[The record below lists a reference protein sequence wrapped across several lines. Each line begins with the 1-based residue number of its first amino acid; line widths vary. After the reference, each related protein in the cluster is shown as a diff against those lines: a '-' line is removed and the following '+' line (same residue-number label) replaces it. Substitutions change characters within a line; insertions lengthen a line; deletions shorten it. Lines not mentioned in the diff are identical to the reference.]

1 MDWQQVTLER
11 DLNEAFRLGVCVGA
25 GIATLVL
32 VGWRT
37 FSKWMDGKEK

>member
-1 MDWQQVTLER
+1 MDWRQVTLEQ
-11 DLNEAFRLGVCVGA
+11 DLNEAFTYGFFMGA

-37 FSKWMDGKEK
+37 FSKWMNGKEK